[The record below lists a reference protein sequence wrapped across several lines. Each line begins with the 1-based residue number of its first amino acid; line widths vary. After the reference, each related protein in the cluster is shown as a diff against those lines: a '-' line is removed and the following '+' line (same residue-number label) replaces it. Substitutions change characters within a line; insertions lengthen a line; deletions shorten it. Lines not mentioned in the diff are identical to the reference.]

1 MRLKL
6 SSELI
11 GKGINNIE
19 KRKQVNTPE
28 EFIDISTLVI
38 PFSTIFEKFT
48 PSDIYTGNEIIPFEK
63 KDPEFKLI
71 LIYEFENDLKEF
83 KEILSKICS

>member
-6 SSELI
+6 SLELI
-11 GKGINNIE
+11 SKGTKNIE

-38 PFSTIFEKFT
+38 PFSTIFEKLT
-48 PSDIYTGNEIIPFEK
+48 PLDIYIGNEIIPFEK

-71 LIYEFENDLKEF
+71 LIYEFENALEEF
-83 KEILSKICS
+83 KKTIAC